1 MSALTSP
8 AHREEPRP
16 LGRPL
21 WAWLGGAGPVVT
33 LAALV
38 HAHLVSSGVSPLT
51 DPISDYAHDPDAR
64 AASLI
69 GTLVLAMSLLWT
81 AYGLAGAAPTYTAA
95 PRVLLIA
102 CALGLVVAA
111 IFTGDPAPG
120 VTSSQGEIHR
130 WSAAVVF
137 TGIPVA
143 GWMLARAPIAAAL
156 RRTLRGTCLAAFLL
170 LVLFLAAQPGSPVSE
185 ALTGH
190 AYYALVQR
198 VLVVAV
204 VALASLLTAGCL
216 ALHSGMSGPAPQRNV
231 MILRRTGRLR

>member
-8 AHREEPRP
+8 AHREEPRL
-16 LGRPL
+16 LGYPL
-21 WAWLGGAGPVVT
+21 WAWLGGAGPVVA

-38 HAHLVSSGVSPLT
+38 YAHLAAPEVSLLT
-51 DPISDYAHDPDAR
+51 DPISDYAHAPDTR

-81 AYGLAGAAPTYTAA
+81 VYGLAGVAPAHTAA
-95 PRVLLIA
+95 TRVLLII
-102 CALGLVVAA
+102 CALGLVVTA
-111 IFTGDPAPG
+111 IFTSDPAPG

-143 GWMLARAPIAAAL
+143 GWMLARAPLAAAL
-156 RRTLRGTCLAAFLL
+156 RRVLRGACLAAFLL
-170 LVLFLAAQPGSPVSE
+170 LAVFLAVHPGSLVSE
-185 ALTGH
+185 LLTGH

-198 VLVVAV
+198 VLVTVL

-216 ALHSGMSGPAPQRNV
+216 ALRRGGMS
-231 MILRRTGRLR
+231 